1 MEARPAERI
10 AVGYVTRPKGVK
22 GQVVVEP
29 LTHDPTRFARL
40 TEIVLTREGAA
51 ERRLRLESWR
61 VEGRAVIVKFAGI
74 NTVEA
79 AREKLVKGY
88 LTIAPE
94 EVAPLPPD
102 TFYVADLVGCRIETE
117 TGVLLGQLT
126 EVLKLPTADA
136 YVVSPSGGGDDFLIP
151 AVGDFVVEVSVAQ
164 RKVVVRGVGDLL
176 K

>member
-1 MEARPAERI
+1 MEVRPAERI

-29 LTHDPTRFARL
+29 LTHDPQRFARL
-40 TEIVLTREGAA
+40 TEVVLTREGAV
-51 ERRLRLESWR
+51 ERRLRLDSWK
-61 VEGRAVIVKFAGI
+61 VEGGALIVKFAGI

-79 AREKLVKGY
+79 AREQLIKGY

-94 EVAPLPPD
+94 ELAPLPPD
-102 TFYVADLVGCRIETE
+102 TFYISDLIGCRVETD

-126 EVLKLPTADA
+126 EVLQLPTADA
-136 YVVSPSGGGDDFLIP
+136 YVVSPSGGGDEFLIP
-151 AVGDFVVEVSVAQ
+151 AVGDFVVEVSPAQ
-164 RKVVVRGVGDLL
+164 RRVVVRGVGDLL